1 MAADMSKQLEIKTET
16 KKLKRELTLLP
27 LFGLIY
33 FTVCGGA
40 FGAEPIIGWSGPGMA
55 MLLLIMIPIMFSIPI
70 MLMVRELQSMMPAE
84 GGYYHWIKQGMGRF
98 AGFMSGWLMWIVS
111 WLDVSIYPVW
121 ATYYLT
127 FLFPALNEGTTV
139 GGVYISANVL
149 QFLTAALLIWAISL
163 LQVRGAKLTALTSTW
178 IGIAMIIPLI
188 IMSIVG
194 IYSWIK
200 SGTTV
205 SLPFI
210 PPNSTVIAALS
221 TGIFVAMWN
230 YMGWELP
237 AAAGDEIVNPK
248 KTYPRAMALV
258 LVAAIL
264 TYTLP
269 TMAGL
274 YGGAGDNGR
283 YAMWGIEEYEEGQ
296 GIGVVLTDNGI
307 TEEQIAE
314 WGIDPTYST
323 GWEFPDIAK
332 VIGEKVAGPDSPL
345 ANGLG
350 LFVMI
355 AAVLSMIGLFIGN
368 SLGGSRVPFALAEDG
383 MFPKWFVKVHPKYG
397 TPWIA
402 IIFVGIIFTIFA
414 TNAFAFLVVA
424 DVFLQSVVIVMEFI
438 ALWVLRKKNPDFP
451 RTRIPGGMF
460 GLILCTIAPFLVIGL
475 AVYSQFVEEGLSSL
489 GWALGLAVIGIIL
502 YFPFLK
508 WIKPGVPDVN
518 PYEAPP
524 EES

>member
-1 MAADMSKQLEIKTET
+1 
-16 KKLKRELTLLP
+16 
-27 LFGLIY
+27 
-33 FTVCGGA
+33 
-40 FGAEPIIGWSGPGMA
+40 
-55 MLLLIMIPIMFSIPI
+55 
-70 MLMVRELQSMMPAE
+70 
-84 GGYYHWIKQGMGRF
+84 
-98 AGFMSGWLMWIVS
+98 
-111 WLDVSIYPVW
+111 
-121 ATYYLT
+121 
-127 FLFPALNEGTTV
+127 
-139 GGVYISANVL
+139 
-149 QFLTAALLIWAISL
+149 
-163 LQVRGAKLTALTSTW
+163 
-178 IGIAMIIPLI
+178 
-188 IMSIVG
+188 
-194 IYSWIK
+194 
-200 SGTTV
+200 
-205 SLPFI
+205 
-210 PPNSTVIAALS
+210 
-221 TGIFVAMWN
+221 MWN

-248 KTYPRAMALV
+248 KTYPRAMVLV
-258 LVAAIL
+258 LIAAIL
-264 TYTLP
+264 TYMIP
-269 TMAGL
+269 TVSGL

-283 YAMWGIEEYEEGQ
+283 YQMWGIEEYEEGE
-296 GIGVVLTDNGI
+296 GIGVVLIDNGI
-307 TEEQIAE
+307 TDEQIAE

-332 VIGEKVAGPDSPL
+332 VIGEKVAGPDSLL

-350 LFVMI
+350 LFVML

-451 RTRIPGGMF
+451 RQRIPGGTF
-460 GLILCTIAPFLVIGL
+460 GLIVCTAAPFLVIGL
-475 AVYSQFVEEGLSSL
+475 AVYSQFAEEGLSSL
-489 GWALGLAVIGIIL
+489 GWALGLAAIGLIL

-508 WIKPGVPDVN
+508 WFKPGVPDVN
-518 PYEAPP
+518 PYDAPP